1 MGTLRD
7 RVETVSGHRRKIA
20 GAAFA
25 AGLLMTMARPA
36 AAADLGGGCCADLD
50 ERVAELEATVARKGT
65 RKVSLEVSGWVNT
78 ALMAF
83 DDGGERNAHV
93 VDNAQDRSRARFRG
107 TAKLTGDWSAG
118 FLIEFGLRTAR
129 SDRVSASADDT
140 NDGVDVRH
148 ASWSIGSK
156 SLGRVTVGQ
165 TSQVSDGITQIN
177 LGGVNHVARSQVFDL
192 AGGFSIRA
200 GGAATAVRW
209 RDLAVRE
216 NPGEGNRQNL
226 VRYDAP
232 ALYGFT
238 LSAAWGEDDVTD
250 VGLRYAGDI
259 GDLKLAAGIAL
270 ARWSES
276 DAGGTTCLDRQGA
289 AAGGSDTSCRALGLS
304 ASVLHGPSGLFAS
317 VAHGVLIDDA
327 RAAAAATFTAAPVE
341 DSDRFLWLEA
351 GLKRSWSA
359 AGKTTF
365 YGEYYRG
372 AFGTPTRGTGGGA
385 FAGRQIGGNDIV
397 SSVVEMWGVGIN
409 QSLEKAAMDL
419 YLGVRAYS
427 ADIRLENGTGAAAV
441 DDLRTLVAGAV
452 VRF

>member
-1 MGTLRD
+1 
-7 RVETVSGHRRKIA
+7 
-20 GAAFA
+20 
-25 AGLLMTMARPA
+25 MTMARPA
-36 AAADLGGGCCADLD
+36 SASDLGGGCCADLED
-50 ERVAELEATVARKGT
+50 RVAELEATAARKGA
-65 RKVSLEVSGWVNT
+65 RKVSLEVSGFVNT

-83 DDGGERNAHV
+83 DDGGERNAYV

-107 TAKLTGDWSAG
+107 TAKLSGDWNAG

-148 ASWSIGSK
+148 ASWNIGSK

-165 TSQVSDGITQIN
+165 SSQVSDGITQIN

-232 ALYGFT
+232 AVYGFT

-250 VGLRYAGDI
+250 VGLRYTGDM
-259 GDLKLAAGIAL
+259 GGLKLAAGIAL
-270 ARWSES
+270 GRWSES

-289 AAGGSDTSCRALGLS
+289 AAGGSDTSCRSLGLS
-304 ASVLHGPSGLFAS
+304 ASALHEPSGLFAS
-317 VAHGVLIDDA
+317 VAHGVLIDISSLEIVDSFIGRMLGNIASMSRVLDA
-327 RAAAAATFTAAPVE
+327 ETVVVGMRPAVAITLVELGMALPGVRTALSVE
-341 DSDRFLWLEA
+341 RGMELLEA
-351 GLKRSWSA
+351 A
-359 AGKTTF
+359 
-365 YGEYYRG
+365 
-372 AFGTPTRGTGGGA
+372 
-385 FAGRQIGGNDIV
+385 
-397 SSVVEMWGVGIN
+397 
-409 QSLEKAAMDL
+409 
-419 YLGVRAYS
+419 
-427 ADIRLENGTGAAAV
+427 GAAASSP
-441 DDLRTLVAGAV
+441 DSLHGHHPD
-452 VRF
+452 